1 MVRSDDL
8 SLIHVAA
15 KYGNVNI
22 IETLLRN
29 GKPVVVLTVLHL
41 CTLSNI
47 YIHCALKV
55 AHLYIPNHVYPKSA
69 ALSMYSIHEYV
80 FAWSPKSLLLTVN
93 QPIAER
99 HNVI

>member
-47 YIHCALKV
+47 YTLCSKSSTS
-55 AHLYIPNHVYPKSA
+55 LYPQSCLP
-69 ALSMYSIHEYV
+69 
-80 FAWSPKSLLLTVN
+80 
-93 QPIAER
+93 
-99 HNVI
+99 